1 MSTSLIKQSLE
12 EIRQNERAKYP
23 WTRKN
28 AIMGIE
34 RSKKYTRLA
43 KDLQKQNADIGSRY
57 LKVCARENALKQEKA
72 KFDQEKA
79 EFAQKQAEFD
89 QKQAEFDQKQAEFAQ
104 KQAEFDQKQAEFAQ
118 KQAEFGQAK
127 VDFGQ
132 AKVDF
137 AREKSTIAA
146 KIDEQAKDI
155 ESLIK
160 KLGEAYKALDN
171 AVLINNCMQIQ
182 LQKQDVLDKRSL
194 MLEDMTDTL
203 EAREF
208 EINIAA
214 EALANDRASFNEMV
228 AKVNHEKL
236 TLAHDIGQF
245 NKNRA
250 DLYALIDKVNAGG
263 REVEVQKAEVK
274 KQLIELATRKQH
286 CINRE
291 NDLFKEQ
298 SRFAEKEAKFNFE
311 WKMFVDKEAILIDKQ
326 NKFNELISD
335 FQQQRA
341 LFLQLESPSPDRDSQ
356 MSDHELDN
364 AYAKINDLLALL
376 QQANAALENEKKK
389 SSNASNSATFD
400 APASAQDASLSNLST
415 NWLAKMK
422 AQSNVSTSS
431 NKGVFDVSKSFAK
444 SPIDAAME
452 DLDDKE

>member
-1 MSTSLIKQSLE
+1 MKTPISTNPILKRPTMSIHFAKRFLE
-12 EIRQNERAKYP
+12 ETRQNELAKYP
-23 WTRKN
+23 WTRKS
-28 AIMGIE
+28 AIMSTK

-79 EFAQKQAEFD
+79 EF
-89 QKQAEFDQKQAEFAQ
+89 DQKQAEFAQ
-104 KQAEFDQKQAEFAQ
+104 
-118 KQAEFGQAK
+118 AK
-127 VDFGQ
+127 VDFAQ

-137 AREKSTIAA
+137 AREKSIIAA
-146 KIDEQAKDI
+146 KIDEQEKDI

-160 KLGEAYKALDN
+160 KLGAAYKALDN
-171 AVLINNCMQIQ
+171 AVLMNDCMQIQ
-182 LQKQDVLDKRSL
+182 LQKQAVLDKRSL
-194 MLEDMTDTL
+194 MLEDMTDAL

-298 SRFAEKEAKFNFE
+298 RRFAEKEAKFNFE

-326 NKFNELISD
+326 NKLNELISD

-341 LFLQLESPSPDRDSQ
+341 LFSQLESPSPDRDSQ
-356 MSDHELDN
+356 MSDHELGE

-400 APASAQDASLSNLST
+400 APAPARDASLLNLST
-415 NWLAKMK
+415 NWLAKMN

-431 NKGVFDVSKSFAK
+431 NKGVFAVPKSFAK